1 MNEVQQKYSPHRRSI
16 SSSMRG
22 ASGCSK
28 MAVDDFGTF
37 LCRHSQALPTKWI
50 YPKLSILLYRFS
62 LPIVTYPWLLAIV
75 SLSAS
80 CHPATKFMRNI
91 ILSQAYAIRPLTPPA
106 APMRPKSSSLFEF
119 IHDAIISWFWLDWLS
134 LEKIR
139 TAKYASPSPGHSM
152 MELDSMYTHPPLLN
166 IPLLSLNSYGTRS
179 GIAWLG
185 VWIWQPPFWV
195 E

>member
-1 MNEVQQKYSPHRRSI
+1 MNEVQQKYSPRRRSI

-37 LCRHSQALPTKWI
+37 LCRHSQALP
-50 YPKLSILLYRFS
+50 KLSILHVIYRFS
-62 LPIVTYPWLLAIV
+62 LPTVTYPWLLAIV

-80 CHPATKFMRNI
+80 CHPTTKFMRNI

-106 APMRPKSSSLFEF
+106 APMRLKSSSLFEF
-119 IHDAIISWFWLDWLS
+119 IHDAIISWSWLDWLS

-152 MELDSMYTHPPLLN
+152 MELDSMYTIPLLLD
-166 IPLLSLNSYGTRS
+166 IPLLSLNSYGTRL
-179 GIAWLG
+179 GIACLRLV